1 MTRRP
6 RAGLVLAALLWA
18 ASARANSIASIV
30 VERNGDVYFS
40 DYVRDKIWKVDG
52 RGALTVALA
61 NRHSY
66 HLVLDSGGAI
76 YGENRPARGG
86 DVTIWR
92 LEPGGS
98 AQEVFR
104 PARYGRTASYRGTV
118 FTIDRQG
125 NLLYLRDCQVVR
137 LGEDGGLTALT
148 PHGCRET
155 AWSDPLIVYGHLHGS
170 LAWGPDGALY
180 FSDGRSIRR
189 IGPDGSV
196 TTLDGRPTSLFAGHQ
211 PDEPRYESLMGLAV
225 DDRGNVYAADKDSRS
240 ILRFH
245 TDGRTDVVARLGMFW
260 SPTALALSGSTIYV
274 LVNLRFPTPGFLS
287 GVFGNPTLQKL
298 SADGRITTVS
308 TVKPRLR

>member
-1 MTRRP
+1 MTRWL
-6 RAGLVLAALLWA
+6 RAGLVLAALLSA
-18 ASARANSIASIV
+18 AGARANSIASIV

-52 RGALTVALA
+52 GGALTVALA
-61 NRHSY
+61 RSHSS

-76 YGENRPARGG
+76 YGENRPSRGG

-92 LEPGGS
+92 LEPGGP

-148 PHGCRET
+148 PDGCRET

-170 LAWGPDGALY
+170 LAWGPDGTLY
-180 FSDGRSIRR
+180 FSDGRTIRR
-189 IGPDGSV
+189 ICRDGSV
-196 TTLDGRPTSLFAGHQ
+196 TTLDGRPSSLFGARRKG
-211 PDEPRYESLMGLAV
+211 EPRYESLVGLAV
-225 DDRGNVYAADKDSRS
+225 DERGNVYAADRDSRS

-245 TDGRTDVVARLGMFW
+245 PDGTTDVVARLGMFW
-260 SPTALALSGSTIYV
+260 SPTALALSGSSIYV
-274 LVNLRFPTPGFLS
+274 LVNLRFPTPGFLA
-287 GVFGNPTLQKL
+287 GVFGNPTLQKV
-298 SADGRITTVS
+298 SADGQITTVS
-308 TVKPRLR
+308 TVGPRLR